1 MNELTDA
8 NEEAFLDACG
18 ALDVDPGSYDR
29 RELKAVPGAKTI
41 SNPTTSIDTDRDIG
55 NFFYDLRPTRDA
67 GVGLTEQ
74 TIDYI
79 VDVKGEP
86 DWIREFR
93 KNAYRVFKSKPLPTH
108 WAGDELKEIDFDRIR
123 YYLASG
129 EATKRSWDDVPEE
142 IKQTFER
149 LGIPESERKFL
160 AGVEAQF
167 DSEAVYSN
175 IKKAVSDQG
184 VAKNRY
190 LLLRAKKT
198 SVIIVHR
205 GLFFQASSSL
215 ASAHDFPIPSEAGQ

>member
-1 MNELTDA
+1 MNNLA
-8 NEEAFLDACG
+8 
-18 ALDVDPGSYDR
+18 
-29 RELKAVPGAKTI
+29 
-41 SNPTTSIDTDRDIG
+41 TSIDIDRNVG
-55 NFFYDLRPTRDA
+55 NFFYDLKPTRDS

-93 KNAYRVFKSKPLPTH
+93 KNAYHVFESKPLPTH
-108 WAGDELKEIDFDRIR
+108 WAGNELKGIDFEVIR

-129 EATKRSWDDVPEE
+129 EATKRSWEDVPDG

-184 VAKNRY
+184 VIFMGSTEVPKR
-190 LLLRAKKT
+190 T
-198 SVIIVHR
+198 T
-205 GLFFQASSSL
+205 
-215 ASAHDFPIPSEAGQ
+215 

>member
-29 RELKAVPGAKTI
+29 RELKAVPGGKTI
-41 SNPTTSIDTDRDIG
+41 SNPTTSIDIDRDIG
-55 NFFYDLRPTRDA
+55 NFFYDLKPTRDA

-108 WAGDELKEIDFDRIR
+108 WAGDELKE
-123 YYLASG
+123 
-129 EATKRSWDDVPEE
+129 
-142 IKQTFER
+142 
-149 LGIPESERKFL
+149 
-160 AGVEAQF
+160 
-167 DSEAVYSN
+167 
-175 IKKAVSDQG
+175 
-184 VAKNRY
+184 
-190 LLLRAKKT
+190 
-198 SVIIVHR
+198 
-205 GLFFQASSSL
+205 
-215 ASAHDFPIPSEAGQ
+215 